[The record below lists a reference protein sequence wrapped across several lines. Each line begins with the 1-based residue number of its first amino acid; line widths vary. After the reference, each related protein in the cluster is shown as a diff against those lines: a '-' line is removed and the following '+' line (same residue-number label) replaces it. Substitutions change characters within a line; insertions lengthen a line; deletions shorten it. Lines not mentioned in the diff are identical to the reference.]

1 MEGEVFLPENKH
13 ARLLLRLIY
22 LALGLLGLW
31 LFLAF
36 LLPWLLPFLIAL
48 ALAWAIEPAV
58 RLLER
63 KLHLRRWL
71 ASAACT
77 MALIL
82 VLCGLLGLILWR
94 AGDEVALLLGR
105 LPTLLSGLPT
115 LGGHLEDWAYRFTV
129 ALPVQFQDF
138 FQEALSGLISQGISL
153 PNRFYD
159 ALAGLVTRC
168 AAALPD
174 GMLFLFTTALATYFS
189 SAGRARLL
197 AFLRR
202 QAPQSWQGRLEESR
216 VILKGAFGGWLRA
229 QGILMLV
236 TFGELAVGF
245 LLLRVDLF
253 LLLAA
258 LVALVDALPVFGTGT
273 VLLPWALVTFL
284 SGDWKLAL
292 GLLALYGLVSL
303 VRSLLEPK
311 LVGDKV
317 GLPPLAALFAMYL
330 GFKALGVP
338 GMILAPLA
346 AIFVKRLHDSG
357 VIKLWR

>member
-1 MEGEVFLPENKH
+1 M
-13 ARLLLRLIY
+13 
-22 LALGLLGLW
+22 
-31 LFLAF
+31 
-36 LLPWLLPFLIAL
+36 
-48 ALAWAIEPAV
+48 
-58 RLLER
+58 
-63 KLHLRRWL
+63 
-71 ASAACT
+71 
-77 MALIL
+77 
-82 VLCGLLGLILWR
+82 
-94 AGDEVALLLGR
+94 
-105 LPTLLSGLPT
+105 
-115 LGGHLEDWAYRFTV
+115 